1 LLRTTWC
8 KHLLVTHQRPAHPLS
23 LQESQSMKRTN
34 SKAVAGSKR
43 GLKVKARNA
52 RKREKLINHATWLE
66 HMVYAGVEIDMDK
79 LMTKKVFSK
88 YFNREDIVARNQ
100 ADVKFIIA
108 RLVSRNVPYM
118 RKAERAS

>member
-1 LLRTTWC
+1 
-8 KHLLVTHQRPAHPLS
+8 
-23 LQESQSMKRTN
+23 MKRTN